1 MLAFLVV
8 AALVT
13 GAGDAIPAARGP
25 AAPRVLE
32 CTARNTPEGKDRR
45 CRVKIPTGASIRRCN
60 RDDRT
65 AGRCTLHKEG
75 ALVAWAVGRNGAV
88 CKLSKKK
95 TDWTTRVAVKV
106 GKATGPGAGSCQ
118 LFVGLE

>member
-1 MLAFLVV
+1 MLFYLISILLATGGHGV
-8 AALVT
+8 AATL
-13 GAGDAIPAARGP
+13 PGP

-45 CRVKIPTGASIRRCN
+45 CRVKIPAGASIRRCN
-60 RDDRT
+60 QDDRA

>member
-1 MLAFLVV
+1 MLAFLVFV
-8 AALVT
+8 ALAT
-13 GAGDAIPAARGP
+13 GAGDATPAAPGP
-25 AAPRVLE
+25 ATPRVLE

-45 CRVKIPTGASIRRCN
+45 CRVKIPAGASIRRCN
-60 RDDRT
+60 QADRA
-65 AGRCTLHKEG
+65 AGRCTLHREG